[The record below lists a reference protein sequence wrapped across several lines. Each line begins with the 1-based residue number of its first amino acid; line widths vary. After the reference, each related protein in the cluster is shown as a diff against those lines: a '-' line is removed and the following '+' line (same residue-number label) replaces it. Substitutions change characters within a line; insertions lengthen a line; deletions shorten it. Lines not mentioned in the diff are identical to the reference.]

1 MQGLL
6 VYNVQG
12 ELIYSRNL
20 DNSVVETC
28 IDFASEHGM
37 LSGLTMGSISD

>member
-6 VYNVQG
+6 VYNARG
-12 ELIYSRNL
+12 DLIYSRNL

-28 IDFASEHGM
+28 IDFAQQHGAA
-37 LSGLTMGSISD
+37 